1 MLPALAK
8 SAVGFGSSAAA
19 ITIVVATKLPLTF
32 EVGEQ
37 VVHPQHG
44 VGQVVKLES
53 REFDSGVT
61 RQYYEISMPE
71 GSTVWVP
78 VNLETAGLRKP
89 AERRDVDRCR
99 KILASRPAPLT
110 DDARV
115 RQANLSAR
123 LKQGTI
129 FTFCEIVRDLYAY
142 GEHKSL
148 YGTIAGFYRV
158 TKDVLCQ
165 EWAVVEGV
173 SLSEAVQEID
183 ALLETGREAMKAS
196 RA

>member
-1 MLPALAK
+1 M
-8 SAVGFGSSAAA
+8 
-19 ITIVVATKLPLTF
+19 IF
-32 EVGEQ
+32 EIGDR

-44 VGQVVKLES
+44 LGEVVKLEA
-53 REFDSGVT
+53 REFESGVI
-61 RQYYEISMPE
+61 RQYYEISMPG

-78 VNLETAGLRKP
+78 VDLGTVGLRKP
-89 AERRDVDRCR
+89 AEKTEIARCR
-99 KILASRPAPLT
+99 KILVSRPVPLT
-110 DDARV
+110 EEPRS
-115 RQANLSAR
+115 RQAMLLAR

-129 FTFCEIVRDLYAY
+129 FTFCEVVRDLYAF

-165 EWAVVEGV
+165 EWAVVEGTN
-173 SLSEAVQEID
+173 LSEAVQEID
-183 ALLETGREAMKAS
+183 ALLETGREALKLS